1 MKSLQATHNTF
12 GADPASCDLFY
23 EFARHIF
30 ISTSRQRLDVFIDK
44 DNLPHNG
51 GTKMNDEP
59 WKPRKVVI
67 VGAGAVGS
75 TFAYALAQ
83 SGLADEIALRDANHE
98 LALGQVLDLVHGQA
112 FFPSVQ
118 IHEAQA
124 ADYADARMIVIT
136 AGAKQR
142 LGESRLDPLQRN
154 VKIIY
159 EIMDEILLQKSSAVV
174 LIVSNPVDILT
185 YAAYKRSGW
194 PRGRVIGSGTVL
206 DSARFRS
213 LLSQHCGVDVHNVHA
228 YILGEHGDSE
238 FAAWSMTNMAGL
250 PIEQYCGLCSK
261 CDDKQLCR
269 SKIADEVK
277 NSAYHII
284 QYKGATW
291 FGVGLA
297 LTQIAAAI
305 LRNQHGVLTVS
316 SVLEGEFGLSGV
328 SLGVPCI
335 VSQNGVE
342 RVLQVTLP
350 PGEQSALVKSATTL
364 RETIEKLDLAL

>member
-1 MKSLQATHNTF
+1 
-12 GADPASCDLFY
+12 
-23 EFARHIF
+23 
-30 ISTSRQRLDVFIDK
+30 
-44 DNLPHNG
+44 
-51 GTKMNDEP
+51 MNDDP

-75 TFAYALAQ
+75 TFAYTLAQ
-83 SGLADEIALRDANHE
+83 SGLADEIALRDHNHE
-98 LALGQVLDLVHGQA
+98 LAMGQVLDLAHGQA

-118 IHEAQA
+118 IRVAQA
-124 ADYADARMIVIT
+124 EDYADAHMIVIT

-142 LGESRLDPLQRN
+142 PGESRLDLLQRN
-154 VKIIY
+154 VKITYDIV
-159 EIMDEILLQKSSAVV
+159 DEIVLQKSSAVV

-194 PRGRVIGSGTVL
+194 PRGRIIGSGTVL
-206 DSARFRS
+206 DSARFRY

-238 FAAWSMTNMAGL
+238 FAAWSMTNLAGL
-250 PIEQYCGLCSK
+250 PIEQFCQLCSK
-261 CDDKQLCR
+261 CGDPHAARNEVAED
-269 SKIADEVK
+269 VK

-284 QYKGATW
+284 DYKGSTW

-297 LTQIAAAI
+297 LTRIAAAI

-316 SVLEGEFGLSGV
+316 AVLEGEFGLNGV

-335 VSQNGVE
+335 LAQNGVE

-350 PGEQSALVKSATTL
+350 PNEQSALVKSAAIL
-364 RETIEKLDLAL
+364 RETIEQLELA

>member
-1 MKSLQATHNTF
+1 
-12 GADPASCDLFY
+12 
-23 EFARHIF
+23 
-30 ISTSRQRLDVFIDK
+30 
-44 DNLPHNG
+44 
-51 GTKMNDEP
+51 MNNAP

-75 TFAYALAQ
+75 TFAYTLAQ
-83 SGLADEIALRDANHE
+83 SGLADEILLRDHNHD
-98 LALGQVLDLVHGQA
+98 LAMGQVLDLAHGQA

-118 IHEAQA
+118 IREAQT
-124 ADYADARMIVIT
+124 ADFADAHLIVIT
-136 AGAKQR
+136 AGSKQR
-142 LGESRLDPLQRN
+142 PGESRLDLLQRN

-159 EIMDEILLQKSSAVV
+159 EIMDEIVAQKSSAVV

-194 PRGRVIGSGTVL
+194 PRGRIIGSGTVL

-238 FAAWSMTNMAGL
+238 FAAWSMTNLAGL
-250 PIEQYCGLCSK
+250 SIDQYCHLCSK
-261 CDDKQLCR
+261 CDDWQEARQKL
-269 SKIADEVK
+269 ADDVK
-277 NSAYHII
+277 HSAYHII
-284 QYKGATW
+284 EYKGATW

-316 SVLEGEFGLSGV
+316 SVLEGEFGLNGV

-342 RVLQVTLP
+342 RILEVQLP
-350 PGEQSALVKSATTL
+350 PDEQSALVKSATIMK
-364 RETIEKLDLAL
+364 ETIAQLGLAS